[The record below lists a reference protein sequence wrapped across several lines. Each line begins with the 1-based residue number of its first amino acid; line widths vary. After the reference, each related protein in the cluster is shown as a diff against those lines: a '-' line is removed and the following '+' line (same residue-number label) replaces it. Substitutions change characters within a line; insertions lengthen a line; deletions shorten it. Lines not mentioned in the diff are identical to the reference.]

1 MQFTQKLPKSPLG
14 ENLPNLVTLQTT
26 DLDRMMEAAFGD
38 ELKEDRKKKTSY
50 WNSGSEKRE
59 CST

>member
-1 MQFTQKLPKSPLG
+1 
-14 ENLPNLVTLQTT
+14 
-26 DLDRMMEAAFGD
+26 MMEAAFGD